1 MQVNFHRAHFDS
13 EPYRNS
19 LIRKSLRDELSY
31 FQLPFSQSWTAESVS
46 GPLIFLIKKHFTH
59 PSCRSVPGLVCALL
73 AISVYQLLPNHGC
86 STSLS
91 KSIQASHVKAI
102 KKYLLQQTHGRCASP
117 HLGARPPVPTE
128 MGK

>member
-1 MQVNFHRAHFDS
+1 V
-13 EPYRNS
+13 S
-19 LIRKSLRDELSY
+19 LDHTFFSLRSISRILLVDL
-31 FQLPFSQSWTAESVS
+31 FPVF
-46 GPLIFLIKKHFTH
+46 
-59 PSCRSVPGLVCALL
+59 VCALL

-91 KSIQASHVKAI
+91 KSIQASHVEAI

>member
-13 EPYRNS
+13 KPYRNS

-59 PSCRSVPGLVCALL
+59 PSCRSVPGLCMCSPRHICLSAVTQSRLL
-73 AISVYQLLPNHGC
+73 DIFVKVNS
-86 STSLS
+86 S
-91 KSIQASHVKAI
+91 KPCGSN
-102 KKYLLQQTHGRCASP
+102 
-117 HLGARPPVPTE
+117 
-128 MGK
+128 